1 MARGWDVVSEDPIKG
16 GDGWEPVRT
25 DDIVKPDAEGGGFG
39 TRAMASVRQTVDGKV
54 SLLKKVYGEKNVRVR
69 DVESSN
75 WVRQPDTGKPGT
87 VSSEQIEI
95 RPDGAKDFVPFDE
108 QGLSL
113 KDFTADLIGPAIEVF
128 PALLGSGTVAGAA
141 AGAGA
146 GQAARQMI
154 SDVLPGQEGMSTK
167 ERVGSIAASAATAG
181 AVQGVVNS
189 GAWVVDAVRNIPTKF
204 AQRAAATRAAQ
215 EGAKLSVDTGVPL
228 TFAQETGSRGA
239 LMVENTA
246 AQMVSAAD
254 DFAQFHQKQLHAAVQ
269 NLGKQMNAQSTDSGA
284 LVVGS
289 RIKQAFD
296 HAMERATGLRQL
308 QAKSD
313 FDEVAR
319 LAGDRPVVKA
329 TNLTTT
335 IDNLIKDFD
344 VPGAG
349 DAAQGI
355 VRSMKALRN
364 SLLKEAA
371 PPANGDQA
379 RFTLLLPGSFRNPVS
394 SAAAPEAA
402 APPSAVN
409 LTAQQTNRLLQ
420 VYTNAQ
426 RGTGVLLKDMD
437 KAQSRLLSGR
447 LKDALL
453 LDLDSAASTGS
464 DDVVKALQTAR
475 DNYRAN
481 SKVIGELGDSVLSR
495 LIGDG
500 TRAPETIAERFLK
513 MKPSEIK
520 SAVDILE
527 QSTPQAAEA
536 VRRRFIEDA
545 VERAVPATTQQTAN
559 GLRFSAAR
567 FLSNL
572 PDQERLVA
580 AGFKPNELR
589 ELQSLSRVLE
599 RVADRALSGS
609 QTAPMQLTWDTIKGL
624 FTLNLPEVAK
634 NTATLILVPKKIAK
648 AALTPGGRQALLTV
662 SNTSQTLKARTA
674 AAAYLAQ
681 VAGTEE

>member
-1 MARGWDVVSEDPIKG
+1 MARDWDVVSEDPI
-16 GDGWEPVRT
+16 GDGWTPTKTEE
-25 DDIVKPDAEGGGFG
+25 IVKDVKGGGFG
-39 TRAMASVRQTVDGKV
+39 VRAMASVRQTPEGKV
-54 SLLKKVYGEKNVRVR
+54 SLLKRMYGDDNVRVR
-69 DVESSN
+69 KVESPH
-75 WVRQPDTGKPGT
+75 WVRQPDTGKPGKI
-87 VSSEQIEI
+87 SSEQIEI
-95 RPDGAKDFVPFDE
+95 RRDDGNGFVPFDE
-108 QGLSL
+108 RGLSL
-113 KDFTADLIGPAIEVF
+113 KDVTADLMGPAIEAF
-128 PALLGSGTVAGAA
+128 PALLGGGTVVGAA

-146 GQAARQMI
+146 GQAARQML
-154 SDVLPGQEGMSTK
+154 SDALPGAEGMSTL
-167 ERVGSIAASAATAG
+167 ERVGKIAASAGTAA
-181 AVQGVVNS
+181 AVQGVVNT

-204 AQRAAATRAAQ
+204 AQKAASTQVAK
-215 EGAKLSVDTGVPL
+215 EGAELSASTGVPL

-269 NLGKQMNAQSTDSGA
+269 NLGKQMSAQSSDSGA
-284 LVVGS
+284 LIVGS
-289 RIKQAFD
+289 RIKEAFD
-296 HAMERATGLRQL
+296 HAMEKASGLRQL

-319 LAGDRPVVKA
+319 LAGDRPVVQA
-329 TNLTTT
+329 TNLTST

-364 SLLKEAA
+364 SLLKETTPPTAA
-371 PPANGDQA
+371 GGST
-379 RFTLLLPGSFRNPVS
+379 RFSLILPGAFRQPV
-394 SAAAPEAA
+394 SAAAAPAA
-402 APPSAVN
+402 ATAPQAVS

-437 KAQSRLLSGR
+437 KAQSRMLSGR

-453 LDLDSAASTGS
+453 LDLDAAASNGA

-527 QSTPQAAEA
+527 QSMPQAAQA

-545 VERAVPATTQQTAN
+545 VERAVPPTTQQTAN

-572 PDQERLVA
+572 PDHDKLVA
-580 AGFKPNELR
+580 AGFKPSELR
-589 ELQSLSRVLE
+589 ELTALSRVLE

-634 NTATLILVPKKIAK
+634 NTATLVLVPRKIAR

-662 SNTSQTLKARTA
+662 SSTGQTTKARIA
-674 AAAYLAQ
+674 AAMYLSQ
-681 VAGTEE
+681 VAGSEE